1 MRKAD
6 EVYER
11 LVNHTYSDKSM
22 VAEKKMVEETHEEMT
37 EASRTALR
45 GVIKRA
51 RTFQEMAPSQGEDGF
66 V

>member
-1 MRKAD
+1 MA
-6 EVYER
+6 
-11 LVNHTYSDKSM
+11 
-22 VAEKKMVEETHEEMT
+22 

-66 V
+66 VQSEDDEAEDRDDAKKAEESAEEDREEV